1 MNNPYDYTGIHS
13 GAHFDGATYNPSFD
27 HIRLTGQLQRV
38 FNVMKD
44 GHYRSL
50 RHLSMLAKGPEGSVS
65 ARLRDL
71 RKDKF
76 GGFEV
81 ERKRDSIEKGLFL
94 YRLVVESEQQ
104 EMIL

>member
-1 MNNPYDYTGIHS
+1 
-13 GAHFDGATYNPSFD
+13 
-27 HIRLTGQLQRV
+27 
-38 FNVMKD
+38 
-44 GHYRSL
+44 
-50 RHLSMLAKGPEGSVS
+50 MLAKGPEGSVS